1 MQSFGFEIWVMVF
14 NATFNN
20 ISVITWQSVLL
31 VEETIVPDEN
41 HWPGASHWQT
51 LSHNLV
57 SSTPRQ
63 SRVQTHNVSGDRHWL
78 HRVVINPTTI
88 RSRPQWLHNLLAFST
103 FEYGYVF
110 FSATLWQENYYFW
123 WDDDDV
129 FFFYQTN
136 MLTWIFVNVSSLK
149 QQYTGWHSDTF
160 SWLWANQ
167 SLLALLNAVY
177 RVEKKNSNLK
187 VFGLTQLGIKPMI
200 YHTEG
205 KNTGQTNDLP
215 YWRQECRSNPRS
227 TILKARMQVKPMI
240 YHTEGKNA
248 GQTHDL
254 SYWRQECRSN
264 PWSTT
269 LKARMQVKPTI
280 YHTEG
285 KNTGQTH
292 DLRYWRQECR
302 LLHHWSSTLLT
313 RYKYKQISLMFILDL
328 DLSFC
333 VWICLIFSSL

>member
-1 MQSFGFEIWVMVF
+1 M
-14 NATFNN
+14 
-20 ISVITWQSVLL
+20 
-31 VEETIVPDEN
+31 
-41 HWPGASHWQT
+41 
-51 LSHNLV
+51 
-57 SSTPRQ
+57 R
-63 SRVQTHNVSGDRHWL
+63 
-78 HRVVINPTTI
+78 
-88 RSRPQWLHNLLAFST
+88 
-103 FEYGYVF
+103 
-110 FSATLWQENYYFW
+110 W
-123 WDDDDV
+123 WWRL
-129 FFFYQTN
+129 FFYQTK

-149 QQYTGWHSDTF
+149 QQYTGRHSDTF

-177 RVEKKNSNLK
+177 RIENKISNLK
-187 VFGLTQLGIKPMI
+187 VFGMTQLGIKPTI

-254 SYWRQECRSN
+254 PYWRQECRSN
-264 PWSTT
+264 PRSTI

-292 DLRYWRQECR
+292 DLPYWRQECR

-313 RYKYKQISLMFILDL
+313 RYKYKKISLMFILDL